1 MMQTPTL
8 ITSKSN
14 RTVMWL
20 ASLSQKKYREK
31 EQSFLCEGD
40 KLFKEAVKAAAPITH
55 IVLREDRADMLP
67 LAQAYSQEHPKTEI
81 LYLSSACFEKISTE
95 KAPQGVIVVL
105 KYLDFSKY
113 YYIINKEIFSD
124 AQVSGTVFLDS
135 VQDPGNVGA
144 VLRSAAA
151 FGVTDVVLSKDCA
164 DLYHPKTL
172 RASMGALFNLRTHV
186 VEDMA
191 QAVEA
196 FRASGRRVFAAMPAQ
211 TAYPLGRANLCKKD
225 GIIIGNEG
233 HGISAN
239 IAASA
244 GEYVYI
250 PMTDAVESLNA
261 SVAASILI
269 WELMKN

>member
-1 MMQTPTL
+1 MSQTPTL

-14 RTVMWL
+14 RMVMWL

-31 EQSFLCEGD
+31 EKSFLCEGD
-40 KLFKEAVKAAAPITH
+40 KLFKEAVKANVPISH
-55 IVLREDRADMLP
+55 IVLREDRKDLLSEAF
-67 LAQAYSQEHPKTEI
+67 AYCETHSETEI
-81 LYLSSACFEKISTE
+81 LLFSEACFDKVCTE

-113 YYIINKEIFSD
+113 YYIIKKEIFSD
-124 AQVSGTVFLDS
+124 ADICGAVFLES

-151 FGVTDVVLSKDCA
+151 FGVSDVILTNDCA

-172 RASMGALFNLRTHV
+172 RASMGALFHLRTHV

-191 QAVEA
+191 QTIAE
-196 FRASGRRVFAAMPAQ
+196 FKASGRRVFAAMPSQ
-211 TAYPLGRANLCKKD
+211 TASPLDQANLSVND
-225 GIIIGNEG
+225 GIVIGNEG
-233 HGISAN
+233 HGISSA
-239 IAASA
+239 IAEAA

-261 SVAASILI
+261 SVAASVLI

>member
-1 MMQTPTL
+1 MAQTPTL

-14 RTVMWL
+14 RAVMWL

-31 EQSFLCEGD
+31 EERFLCEGD
-40 KLFKEAVKAAAPITH
+40 KLYNEAVKADAPISH
-55 IVLREDRADMLP
+55 IVLREDRKDLLDEA
-67 LAQAYSQEHPKTEI
+67 LAYCETHSETE
-81 LYLSSACFEKISTE
+81 LLLLSDACFSKVCTE

-113 YYIINKEIFSD
+113 YYIINKEIFSGLD
-124 AQVSGTVFLDS
+124 MRGTVFLES

-151 FGVTDVVLSKDCA
+151 FGVSDVVLSNDCA

-172 RASMGALFNLRTHV
+172 RASMGALFHLRTHV

-191 QAVEA
+191 QAVSA
-196 FRASGRRVFAAMPAQ
+196 FKSCGRRVFAAMPSQ
-211 TAYPLGRANLCKKD
+211 TASPLSCASMTSCD
-225 GIIIGNEG
+225 GIVIGNEG
-233 HGISAN
+233 HGISASV
-239 IAASA
+239 AEAA

-261 SVAASILI
+261 SVAASVLI